1 MRLLKQQ
8 NLISGPNLLLAAAK
22 SANLEVVQ
30 QLLYEGRTP
39 SEMVPMEPIRPFD
52 SDMKEMT
59 TIPPSQATNGG
70 ESVCVL
76 RSGDPRSLFDENRD
90 SPGLD
95 VVNPPSEDSHVAS
108 SERTLDSQAL
118 TTSCTLCYVR

>member
-1 MRLLKQQ
+1 MDFGLHQSLSPDLMRLLKQQ

-59 TIPPSQATNGG
+59 TIPPSQATN
-70 ESVCVL
+70 SVWL
-76 RSGDPRSLFDENRD
+76 IFLYE
-90 SPGLD
+90 L
-95 VVNPPSEDSHVAS
+95 
-108 SERTLDSQAL
+108 
-118 TTSCTLCYVR
+118 VRIFFVKYRA